1 MMFEEQA
8 ARTLCLEQGGVTLL
22 QAKPGQHLPC
32 PQGVHPAHMLTSDAR
47 AGFAASS
54 GMLVKDILMR
64 LNVRPETSVFS
75 AAPQQLHRRVAVYQ
89 RQTHRTLLR
98 SSTKPKF
105 KV

>member
-8 ARTLCLEQGGVTLL
+8 ARTLCLEQGEVTLL
-22 QAKPGQHLPC
+22 QAKPGQRLPC

-47 AGFAASS
+47 ARFAALS

-75 AAPQQLHRRVAVYQ
+75 AAPPTAKSLRGRVPASDPPYATQ
-89 RQTHRTLLR
+89 II
-98 SSTKPKF
+98 
-105 KV
+105 